1 MTLSDS
7 PELRD
12 EAPHPVI
19 DAHTSHVANRLNWLR
34 AGVLGANDGIVS
46 TAGLVVGVAAA
57 TTRSPVIFTAGLAG
71 LVAGAVSMALGEYV
85 SVSTQRDTQRA
96 LLEKE
101 RKELEDMPE
110 AEFEELAGLY
120 AAKGLSA
127 QTARQ
132 VAREL
137 TERDAFAAHVDVELG
152 IDPDDLSNPW
162 QAALSSAVAFTLGA
176 VVPLIAIL
184 LPPVGF
190 RVPVAFLSVLLALV
204 VTGTV
209 SAVLGGAQKA
219 NAVLR
224 VVLGGALAMLVTYGI
239 GQIVGTT
246 I

>member
-7 PELRD
+7 TELRD

-19 DAHTSHVANRLNWLR
+19 DAHRAHVANRLNWLR

-46 TAGLVVGVAAA
+46 TSGLVVGVAAA
-57 TTRSPVIFTAGLAG
+57 TTAGSVIFAAGLAG

-101 RKELEDMPE
+101 RQELAEMPD

-152 IDPDDLSNPW
+152 IDPDELSSPW

-184 LPPVGF
+184 LPPNGL
-190 RVPVAFLSVLLALV
+190 RVPVAFFAVLMALA

-209 SAVLGGAQKA
+209 SAVLGGAKKGRA
-219 NAVLR
+219 ILR
-224 VVLGGALAMLVTYGI
+224 VVFGGALAMVVTYGV
-239 GQIVGTT
+239 GHLVGTT